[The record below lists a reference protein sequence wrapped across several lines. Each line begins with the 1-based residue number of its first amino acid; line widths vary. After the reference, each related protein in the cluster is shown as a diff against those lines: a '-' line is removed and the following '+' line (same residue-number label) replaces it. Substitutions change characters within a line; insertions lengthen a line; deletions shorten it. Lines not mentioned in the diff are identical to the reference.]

1 MTTVIIERGTLVLSL
16 AGHDSGETFAVLKT
30 EGEYV
35 YLANGE
41 ERKVSSPKRKKIKH
55 VKPLNVKIDL
65 DVYERSGGLT
75 DGALIKEIKKNLN
88 KNGG

>member
-1 MTTVIIERGTLVLSL
+1 MNTADLERGTLVLSL
-16 AGHDSGETFAVLKT
+16 AGHDKGETFAVLKT

-35 YLANGE
+35 YIANGAA
-41 ERKVSSPKRKKIKH
+41 RKISSPKRKKIKH

-65 DVYERSGGLT
+65 DVYERVGGLT

>member
-1 MTTVIIERGTLVLSL
+1 MNTADLERGTLVLSL
-16 AGHDSGETFAVLKT
+16 AGHDKGETFAVLKT

-35 YLANGE
+35 YIANGAV
-41 ERKVSSPKRKKIKH
+41 RKISSPKRKKIKH

-65 DVYERSGGLT
+65 DVYERVGGLT

>member
-1 MTTVIIERGTLVLSL
+1 MKTVAIERGTLVISL
-16 AGHDSGETFAVLKT
+16 AGHDGGKAFAVLKT

-35 YLANGE
+35 YLADGRT
-41 ERKVSSPKRKKIKH
+41 RKISSPKRKKIKH
-55 VKPLNVKIDL
+55 IKPLNVKIDL
-65 DVYERSGGLT
+65 DAYERSGGLT

>member
-1 MTTVIIERGTLVLSL
+1 MNTADLERGTLVLSL
-16 AGHDSGETFAVLKT
+16 AGHDKGETFAVLKT

-35 YLANGE
+35 YIANGAV
-41 ERKVSSPKRKKIKH
+41 RKISSPKRKKIKH
-55 VKPLNVKIDL
+55 VKPINVKIDL
-65 DVYERSGGLT
+65 DVYERVGGLT